1 MRTNPPIKTPEEV
14 RAEFDR
20 LGVSIAAWARK
31 HGFKRGLVYEV
42 LAKRRKCKRGNSHK
56 IAVLLGLK
64 DGVITD

>member
-1 MRTNPPIKTPEEV
+1 MRTKPHIKTPEEV

-20 LGVSIAAWARK
+20 IGVSIAAWARK
-31 HGFKRGLVYEV
+31 NGFQRGLVYEV
-42 LAKRRKCKRGNSHK
+42 LASRRRCKRGNSHK